1 MTSWVAKS
9 KLRSNSFQKDGYVRA
24 TPAEA
29 HATKSVRSKCGRLTR
44 KIFWIDFAIIKE
56 FLESR

>member
-1 MTSWVAKS
+1 
-9 KLRSNSFQKDGYVRA
+9 
-24 TPAEA
+24 
-29 HATKSVRSKCGRLTR
+29 VRSKCGRLTR